1 MTQGKNVVVLGSGL
15 MGSSIALDLLTS
27 NSVGKLTVVD
37 NSPERLKALEQRVSR
52 NVGDGSSP
60 TTSTATYS
68 NYKDKLE
75 TRDLDIT
82 KNDDDLKKFLS
93 GFELGVG
100 ALPHG
105 LAERAV
111 FMAADASIDFVDLIY
126 SWRYQDGS
134 QLNEKAKKNG
144 VTIIPACGLAPGLT
158 NILAKYAA
166 DQMEEVDSVKI
177 YVGGIPE
184 VPKPPLNY
192 RIVFAIESVLEE
204 YMRDALIVRNGKQ
217 VNVPALSEVEELT
230 FSEFPEQ
237 KFEAFMTDGLS
248 TLPETLKRVRYMEE
262 KTIRWKGHAEQ
273 IALLID
279 LGLFSERP
287 INLRR
292 NGSRVSPRALLS
304 TLLEKKLSM
313 HQGDKDMTLL
323 RVDVKGRKRRG
334 DRSTRVKEY
343 ELVDHFDNDT
353 LTTSMARTTAFPC
366 SAVAQMVL
374 EGKITD
380 TGFIPPELAIR
391 DDRFDEFLS
400 RLGRKGLSIKEKD
413 FLAD

>member
-1 MTQGKNVVVLGSGL
+1 MAQGKNVVVLGCGL
-15 MGSSIALDLLTS
+15 MGFSIALDLLQS

-37 NSPERLKALEQRVSR
+37 NSPERLKILEERASRKIQGGMVSSYA
-52 NVGDGSSP
+52 DYKEKL
-60 TTSTATYS
+60 AT
-68 NYKDKLE
+68 KE
-75 TRDLDIT
+75 LDIT
-82 KNDDDLKKFLS
+82 KNEDEFKKFLTN
-93 GFELGVG
+93 FDLGIG

-105 LAERAV
+105 IAERAV
-111 FMAADASIDFVDLIY
+111 VAAADSKIDFVDLIY

-134 QLNEKAKKNG
+134 ELDSKAKKNG

-166 DQMEEVDSVKI
+166 DQMEEVDAVKI

-192 RIVFAIESVLEE
+192 RIVFSIDSVLEE
-204 YMRDALIVRNGKQ
+204 YMRDALIVRDGKK
-217 VNVPALSEVEELT
+217 VDAPALSEVEELT
-230 FSEFPEQ
+230 FAEFPDQ

-248 TLPETLKRVRYMEE
+248 TLPETLKKVRYMEE

-287 INLRR
+287 VNLHRG
-292 NGSRVSPRALLS
+292 GSRVSPRALLS
-304 TLLEKKLSM
+304 TLLDKKLAM

-323 RVDVKGRKRRG
+323 RVDVKGRKRKG
-334 DRSTRVKEY
+334 DRTTRIKEY
-343 ELVDHFDNDT
+343 EMVDHFDT
-353 LTTSMARTTAFPC
+353 ETQTTSMARTTAFPC
-366 SAVAQMVL
+366 STVAQMVL
-374 EGKITD
+374 EGRITEI
-380 TGFIPPELAIR
+380 GFIPPELAVR
-391 DDRFDEFLS
+391 DDRFDEMLS
-400 RLGRKGLSIKEKD
+400 RLGRKGVVIKEKE